1 MWVRGRGTRALIGMV
16 AVLAV
21 LGAACGKSSSSSSG
35 SGSSN
40 GGTVSLKQ
48 GAGGLVFSPTSLTVK
63 KGASVDVSNVGSSAH
78 TFTINGKGID
88 VVNDPGQSQ
97 KVTITLAP
105 GTYPF
110 VCRFHEA
117 QGMKGTLTVTA

>member
-1 MWVRGRGTRALIGMV
+1 MRARGRGTRALIGVV

-21 LGAACGKSSSSSSG
+21 LGAACSKSSSSG
-35 SGSSN
+35 SGSSST
-40 GGTVSLKQ
+40 GGAKLEQ

-63 KGASVDVSNVGSSAH
+63 KGTSIDVSNVGSSSH

-88 VVNDPGQSQ
+88 LVNDPGQSQ

>member
-1 MWVRGRGTRALIGMV
+1 MRVRGRGRRALIGLV

-21 LGAACGKSSSSSSG
+21 LGAACSKSSSSG
-35 SGSSN
+35 SGSSS
-40 GGTVSLKQ
+40 GGGGVTLKQ
-48 GAGGLVFSPTSLTVK
+48 GAGGLVFSPTSLTVE
-63 KGASVDVSNVGSSAH
+63 KGASLEVSNVGSSAH